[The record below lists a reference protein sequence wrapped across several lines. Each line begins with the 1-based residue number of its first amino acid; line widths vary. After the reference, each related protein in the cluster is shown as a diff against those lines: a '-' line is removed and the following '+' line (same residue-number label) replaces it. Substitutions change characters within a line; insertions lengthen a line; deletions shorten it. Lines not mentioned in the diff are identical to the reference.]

1 MSKISLNSKQNIR
14 VLLFD
19 FACIAI
25 TVALNV
31 SASLFSTKF
40 NLPLYMDSI
49 ATIALASLCGF
60 FPAVLGAFLTNLVIT
75 LLGKLKLIFC
85 ICQIL
90 TACGACFV
98 FYFRCKNEN
107 EEFSLDSFMF
117 AGILS
122 AFSNGILGS
131 VFAAVM
137 GYNLSPIEKGL
148 YFLTDNIFA
157 ANLAGGFILNL
168 IDKFFAAFISYLIY
182 LFARHCERSKAISFG
197 RSLPYGRSGFCGI
210 KLASPIFPFSHAS
223 HVRTA
228 KAAAI
233 PTAAVASADS
243 PTSVFSATASR
254 ISRFWLDDSK
264 NGKTRRHA
272 FFLKPE
278 YVFAIVA
285 SFTLI
290 TGIFLKNKIATTFS
304 KEYNELVNSE
314 LSQNVMGGG
323 HKNFPKLA
331 RF

>member
-19 FACIAI
+19 FACIFI
-25 TVALNV
+25 TVALND
-31 SASLFSTKF
+31 SASLFSSKF
-40 NLPLYMDSI
+40 HLPLYMDSI

-85 ICQIL
+85 LCQIL
-90 TACGACFV
+90 TACGACLV
-98 FYFRCKNEN
+98 FYFRSKNET

-131 VFAAVM
+131 LFAAFM

-168 IDKFFAAFISYLIY
+168 IDKSFAAFISYFIY
-182 LFARHCERSKAISFG
+182 LFARRFVFRAVPSLCSG
-197 RSLPYGRSGFCGI
+197 RYVRGSGFRLHSKTARRLSVPKPPAQRHI
-210 KLASPIFPFSHAS
+210 ILNLFQNLLLKLKCRFRTLRAPASA
-223 HVRTA
+223 
-228 KAAAI
+228 
-233 PTAAVASADS
+233 TAAVASKKRS
-243 PTSVFSATASR
+243 H
-254 ISRFWLDDSK
+254 I
-264 NGKTRRHA
+264 

-278 YVFAIVA
+278 YIFVIAA
-285 SFTLI
+285 GFTLI
-290 TGIFLKNKIATTFS
+290 TGIFLKNKITNTFS
-304 KEYNELVNSE
+304 KEYNELVNPES
-314 LSQNVMGGG
+314 LQNLTGGG
-323 HKNFPKLA
+323 
-331 RF
+331 

>member
-19 FACIAI
+19 FACVVI

-31 SASLFSTKF
+31 SASLFSSRF
-40 NLPLYMDSI
+40 HLPLYMDSI

-98 FYFRCKNEN
+98 FYFRRKAESK
-107 EEFSLDSFMF
+107 EFSLDSFMF

-131 VFAAVM
+131 VFAAFM

-157 ANLAGGFILNL
+157 ANLVGGFILNL
-168 IDKFFAAFISYLIY
+168 IDKSFAAFISYLIY
-182 LFARHCERSKAISFG
+182 LFARRFVFRAVPSLCSGRYVRGSSFAYAHYRVCEQTRANNNCEF
-197 RSLPYGRSGFCGI
+197 
-210 KLASPIFPFSHAS
+210 PIGNSIAT
-223 HVRTA
+223 VGCDLCA
-228 KAAAI
+228 
-233 PTAAVASADS
+233 PT
-243 PTSVFSATASR
+243 SATAS
-254 ISRFWLDDSK
+254 K
-264 NGKTRRHA
+264 NRRHA
-272 FFLKPE
+272 FSIKPE
-278 YVFAIVA
+278 YIFVVVA

-290 TGIFLKNKIATTFS
+290 TGIFLKNKITNTFS
-304 KEYNELVNSE
+304 NEYNELLNSE
-314 LSQNVMGGG
+314 LSQNTTGGG
-323 HKNFPKLA
+323 YKNISKFA
-331 RF
+331 SF